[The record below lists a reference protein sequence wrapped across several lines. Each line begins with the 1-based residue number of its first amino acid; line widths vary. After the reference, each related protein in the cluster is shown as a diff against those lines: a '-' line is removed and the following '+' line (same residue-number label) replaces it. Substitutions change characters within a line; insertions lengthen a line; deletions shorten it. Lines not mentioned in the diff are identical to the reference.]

1 MSGKTVGML
10 GMILV
15 GLFFSLELYLLK
27 FLQTFER
34 ISGSWY
40 EDVGEYMGLFPCNW
54 ALVITVFIII
64 ISGIITFLP
73 GKRG

>member
-1 MSGKTVGML
+1 MSRKTVGML
-10 GMILV
+10 GMILG

-40 EDVGEYMGLFPCNW
+40 EDVGEYMRLFPCNW

-64 ISGIITFLP
+64 VSGVITFYQ
-73 GKRG
+73 KK